1 MAKRHAEPY
10 RLFKRGDIWH
20 AYISLVLETGERI
33 QLRETTGAVSE
44 QKAVEYCLKRI
55 EQIQKK
61 ARSQATGELP
71 SITVDE
77 AFARYF
83 VEKGRFLSLPK
94 QRLTRLNKLKN
105 DIEAVLLNEITEP
118 KINKFITEN
127 KPYLSNSTINRYL
140 FLLSAVIKTA
150 KEEWRVKAPDFKIS
164 KFKLREPAEN
174 IKYLKDW
181 SAAQKIIDRAAP
193 HLKPI
198 IYTAL
203 YTGLRESNILNLK
216 WQDIDFKSRT
226 ITIKIKDSTREG
238 GKTHTIP
245 IIDKLSDILN
255 SLPKNS
261 EYVFTY
267 PNGQTPS
274 FDLSTETIAGIGVG
288 DAGWLVSMV
297 FSPSVSLESQM
308 SDGDSATLTYR
319 GKESLFDEG
328 DPVMTLVTFLGQF
341 EYNGIEWITGEPEQV
356 EEQPWDKVE
365 KEVFT
370 DVATV
375 SDEKQSG
382 SNYVDIT
389 LPKTGKESYPVVLW
403 IHGGGYITG
412 DRKNCLLDNTKEY
425 LLAQGY
431 AFVSAEYTLTKQN
444 EDGSYA
450 EGGMPQMLY
459 DLKAAVRFLRA
470 NAEQYKLDTRF
481 IAAMGES
488 AGAGLALL
496 MNTTNGKEDYEDL
509 SMGNEGYSSDI
520 QAAVSFCGPTIFTGD
535 DIGNMYALLGEDF
548 DAERYQSDAD
558 YKAEMDALASDWSPV
573 DQVDVD
579 TPPMYLAYSKEDTT
593 VPFRHGED
601 FYDIA
606 TMFME
611 ESDIVTAFYSEGG
624 HVDRNVFDA
633 YSSYVSVANF
643 LNTQR
648 DVVLSA
654 EDTDPEPDPDPQPE
668 EPNESDVGLI
678 VGLSVGGAVI
688 VAAGI
693 VVAVI
698 LTKKKR
704 GGK

>member
-1 MAKRHAEPY
+1 M
-10 RLFKRGDIWH
+10 
-20 AYISLVLETGERI
+20 
-33 QLRETTGAVSE
+33 Q
-44 QKAVEYCLKRI
+44 
-55 EQIQKK
+55 
-61 ARSQATGELP
+61 
-71 SITVDE
+71 
-77 AFARYF
+77 
-83 VEKGRFLSLPK
+83 
-94 QRLTRLNKLKN
+94 
-105 DIEAVLLNEITEP
+105 
-118 KINKFITEN
+118 
-127 KPYLSNSTINRYL
+127 
-140 FLLSAVIKTA
+140 
-150 KEEWRVKAPDFKIS
+150 
-164 KFKLREPAEN
+164 
-174 IKYLKDW
+174 
-181 SAAQKIIDRAAP
+181 
-193 HLKPI
+193 
-198 IYTAL
+198 
-203 YTGLRESNILNLK
+203 
-216 WQDIDFKSRT
+216 KSRT
-226 ITIKIKDSTREG
+226 GWLVIILGLVMLMATVIVPFTEKPTHANAAESEFTYA
-238 GKTHTIP
+238 GKTGEGSDEYMGDPMDVYWVDASVQHPDDYTK
-245 IIDKLSDILN
+245 IIGFSIEVTMTKHGNYGAGAEDDSFQCGMILTTHGKHD
-255 SLPKNS
+255 PD

-365 KEVFT
+365 KEVFA

-375 SDEKQSG
+375 SDEKQNG

-633 YSSYVSVANF
+633 YSSYVSVASF

-648 DVVLSA
+648 DAVLSA
-654 EDTDPEPDPDPQPE
+654 EDTDPEPEPDPQPE
-668 EPNESDVGLI
+668 EPNESNVGLI